1 MGANLSGLSIK
12 QTSNRQKIKNE
23 LDNKL
28 KSSCKN
34 VGTAVNSLDCSKG
47 GGALIMNNSSISQ
60 ETHLTQSC
68 ALDGITQTLQD
79 MAVAQNGDEN
89 QNADGKGTFNLSLIG
104 IDSTT
109 SDSDVRKK
117 VKSAVDNEIGSKLKS
132 INKITADACA
142 LNNSKIEQAHT
153 AVMDAVLNASF
164 INKDTLDTKQSGVM
178 KYMNP
183 VVAGITALGCV
194 LVFIVMII
202 IGGQTAQKVGPQMMA
217 SRKGVSRNIEMATMA
232 AAKNVRKPLKK

>member
-1 MGANLSGLSIK
+1 MGAGLSGLGIH

-34 VGTAVNSLDCSKG
+34 VGTAVNSLDCSKDG

-60 ETHLTQSC
+60 ETHLTASC
-68 ALDGITQTLQD
+68 ALDAVTKTLQD
-79 MAVAQNGDEN
+79 MAVAQNGDKN
-89 QNADGKGTFNLSLIG
+89 QNADGKGTFHLSLIG

-109 SDSDVRKK
+109 NVSDIKKK
-117 VKSAVDNEIGSKLKS
+117 VKNAVDNEVGNKLKS
-132 INKITADACA
+132 VNKITANACI
-142 LNNSKIEQAHT
+142 LNHSKIEQAHT

-164 INKDTLDTKQSGVM
+164 INQDNLDTKQSGVM

-202 IGGQTAQKVGPQMMA
+202 IGGQTVQKVGPQMMA
-217 SRKGVSRNIEMATMA
+217 ARKGVSRNIEMA
-232 AAKNVRKPLKK
+232 AAKNVRKALKK